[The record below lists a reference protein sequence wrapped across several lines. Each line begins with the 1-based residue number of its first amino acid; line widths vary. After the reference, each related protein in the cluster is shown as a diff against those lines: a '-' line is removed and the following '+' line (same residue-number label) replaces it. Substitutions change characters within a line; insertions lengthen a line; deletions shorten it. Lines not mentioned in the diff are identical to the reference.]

1 MVTSE
6 QVSFRDRV
14 AVVTGAG
21 RGLGRAYALEL
32 GRRGAKVVVNDL
44 PLEDGPDPAQVVVD
58 EILAE
63 GGTASAASVS
73 VGTSVGGQAVIDHA
87 VERFGPVDV
96 VINNAGPL
104 RFSRFAEM
112 SDDYLDAVID
122 VHLKGAFYV
131 TRPVWASMMARGYGR
146 IVMTS
151 SNAGVLGMDAS
162 SNYAAAKGGI
172 MGLTRSLALE
182 GAPCGIKVNAIM
194 PAATTSPRV
203 GSSTRVGSDTE
214 RIAKAFAPLADRMTA
229 EHNAAL
235 VTVLASEHCPTT
247 GQTYSSVA
255 GRYARV
261 APRVARGWL
270 SGERLATPEEVLA
283 HFDEI
288 HDLEEF
294 EVVESAAEE
303 LESVAARVSPS
314 LAAR

>member
-1 MVTSE
+1 MTSE
-6 QVSFRDRV
+6 RMDFGNRV

-21 RGLGRAYALEL
+21 RGLGRAYAVEL

-44 PLEDGPDPAQVVVD
+44 PLEDGPDPAQTVAD
-58 EILAE
+58 EIHAE
-63 GGTASAASVS
+63 GGTASAVSVS
-73 VGTSVGGQAVIDHA
+73 VGTSAGGQALIDHA

-104 RFSRFAEM
+104 RWSRFAEM

-131 TRPVWASMMARGYGR
+131 TRPVWASMMDRGYGR

-182 GAPCGIKVNAIM
+182 GAPFGIKVNAIM

-203 GSSTRVGSDTE
+203 GASARVGSDTE
-214 RIAKAFAPLADRMTA
+214 RLATAFAPLADRMTA

-235 VTVLASEHCPTT
+235 VTVLASDNCPTT

-270 SGERLATPEEVLA
+270 SEQRATAEEVLA

-288 HDLEEF
+288 HDLEDF
-294 EVVESAAEE
+294 EIVESAAEE
-303 LESVAARVSPS
+303 LESVLARVSPS